1 MRRIGLTGG
10 IGMGKSTVALAFRR
24 AGIPVFDADAA
35 VHKMYQPGGAA
46 VRAIGAAFPGVVVDD
61 AIDRAK
67 LRALVVGDPGKFKE
81 LERLVHPLVLREEL
95 AAVARARRAGR
106 RAVVIDNPL
115 LFEMNLSPRDRHRH
129 ERLLTDILVVSA
141 PAAIQVHRVRRRRTM
156 SDEQIRAVIAKQMPD
171 REKQRRARAW
181 PNRVVRTGLSRN
193 LTLRPVRRMILEVL
207 A

>member
-46 VRAIGAAFPGVVVDD
+46 VRAIGTAFPGVVVDD

-81 LERLVHPLVLREEL
+81 LERLVHPLVLQEEL
-95 AAVARARRAGR
+95 AAVARARRAGK

-115 LFEMNLSPRDRHRH
+115 LFEMNLSPRDKHRH
-129 ERLLTDILVVSA
+129 ERLLTDVLVVSA
-141 PAAIQVHRVRRRRTM
+141 PKEIQVHRVRRRRTM

-171 REKQRRARAW
+171 GEKQRRARAW
-181 PNRVVRTGLSRN
+181 PNRVVRTGLSRS
-193 LTLRPVRRMILEVL
+193 LTLQPVRRMILELL

>member
-1 MRRIGLTGG
+1 
-10 IGMGKSTVALAFRR
+10 MGKSTVALAFRR

-95 AAVARARRAGR
+95 AAVARARRAGK

-115 LFEMNLSPRDRHRH
+115 LFEMNLAPRDRHRH
-129 ERLLTDILVVSA
+129 EQLLTDVLVVSA
-141 PAAIQVHRVRRRRTM
+141 PAAIQLHRVRRRRTM

-171 REKQRRARAW
+171 GEKRRRARAW

-193 LTLRPVRRMILEVL
+193 LTLQPVRRMILEVL

>member
-46 VRAIGAAFPGVVVDD
+46 VRAIGAAFPDVVVDD

-81 LERLVHPLVLREEL
+81 LERLVHPLVLQEEL
-95 AAVARARRAGR
+95 AAVARARRTGK

-129 ERLLTDILVVSA
+129 ERLLTDVLVVSA
-141 PAAIQVHRVRRRRTM
+141 PKEIQVHRVRRRRTM

-171 REKQRRARAW
+171 GEKQRRARAW
-181 PNRVVRTGLSRN
+181 PNRVVRTGLSRS
-193 LTLRPVRRMILEVL
+193 LTLQPVRRMILEVL